1 MMSRSGEQAG
11 SDMQTSD
18 QPFLHST
25 RSDLPLEIRVY
36 VIQLLQQT
44 LVSTIDLRSQ
54 VKQAGWNV
62 KGRECLQLHTLFGT
76 LVTELDAYA
85 DLLAERIAVLGGLV
99 QGTVRVAALQ
109 SPLLEYPGGL
119 VAGDA
124 HVRALAERVA
134 PYATALRADITHAA
148 DVEDAVTT
156 ALYTDIAHRVE
167 KRLWGLDAYL
177 FC

>member
-1 MMSRSGEQAG
+1 MCK
-11 SDMQTSD
+11 SD
-18 QPFLHST
+18 QLFLQPT

-54 VKQAGWNV
+54 IKQAGWNV
-62 KGRECLQLHTLFGT
+62 KGREFLQLHTLFGT
-76 LVTELDAYA
+76 MVTELDGYA
-85 DLLAERIAVLGGLV
+85 DLLAERIAVLGGVV
-99 QGTVRVAALQ
+99 QGTVRVAAMQ
-109 SPLLEYPGGL
+109 STLLEYPADL

-134 PYATALRADITHAA
+134 PYAAALRTDITHAA
-148 DVEDAVTT
+148 DVEDAVTA
-156 ALYTDIAHRVE
+156 ALYTNITNGVE

-177 FC
+177 SC

>member
-1 MMSRSGEQAG
+1 
-11 SDMQTSD
+11 MQMSD
-18 QPFLHST
+18 QPFLHPT
-25 RSDLPLEIRVY
+25 RSDVPLEIRVY
-36 VIQLLQQT
+36 LIQLLQQT

-62 KGRECLQLHTLFGT
+62 KGRECIQLRALFGA

-109 SPLLEYPGGL
+109 STLLEYPEDL

-134 PYATALRADITHAA
+134 PYATGLRADITHAA
-148 DVEDAVTT
+148 DVEDAVTA
-156 ALYTDIAHRVE
+156 ALYTDIAHGVA
-167 KRLWGLDAYL
+167 KRLWGLDSYL
-177 FC
+177 SC

>member
-1 MMSRSGEQAG
+1 M
-11 SDMQTSD
+11 SD
-18 QPFLHST
+18 QPFLHPT

-62 KGRECLQLHTLFGT
+62 KGREFPQLHTLFGAIA
-76 LVTELDAYA
+76 TELDAYA
-85 DLLAERIAVLGGLV
+85 DLLAERIAVLGGVV
-99 QGTVRVAALQ
+99 QGTVRAAAMH
-109 SPLLEYPGGL
+109 SALLEYPEDL

-124 HVRALAERVA
+124 HVQALAERVA

-148 DVEDAVTT
+148 DVEDAVTA
-156 ALYTDIAHRVE
+156 ALYTDITHGVE
-167 KRLWGLDAYL
+167 KRLWSLDAYL
-177 FC
+177 SS

>member
-1 MMSRSGEQAG
+1 
-11 SDMQTSD
+11 MQTSD
-18 QPFLHST
+18 RPFLHPT

-62 KGRECLQLHTLFGT
+62 KGREFSQLHTLFGT
-76 LVTELDAYA
+76 IVTELDAYA
-85 DLLAERIAVLGGLV
+85 DLLAERIATLGGV
-99 QGTVRVAALQ
+99 VRGTVRVAALQ
-109 SPLLEYPGGL
+109 STLLEYPEDL

-134 PYATALRADITHAA
+134 PYAAALRTDITHAA
-148 DVEDAVTT
+148 DVEDAVTA
-156 ALYTDIAHRVE
+156 ALYTNIAHGVE
-167 KRLWGLDAYL
+167 KRLCGLDAYL
-177 FC
+177 SC